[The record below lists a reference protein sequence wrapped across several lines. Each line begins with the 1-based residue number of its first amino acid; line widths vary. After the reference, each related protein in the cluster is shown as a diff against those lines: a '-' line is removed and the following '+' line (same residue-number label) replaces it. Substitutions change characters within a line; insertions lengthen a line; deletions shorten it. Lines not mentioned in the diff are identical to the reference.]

1 MRLLADSHVLVFW
14 LENPAQL
21 APSARA
27 AITSGRNQVFFSAA
41 SVWELGLKQAKG
53 KLRMPAGWIDL
64 LRADGFSELPLT
76 VAHAEA
82 CHDLPLLHGD
92 PFDRVLLAQA
102 RAEGA
107 VFVTRD
113 EILHRYG
120 IPTLAA

>member
-21 APSARA
+21 VPAARA

-53 KLRMPAGWIDL
+53 KLRMPAGWVEL

-82 CHDLPLLHGD
+82 CQDLPLLHGD

-107 VFVTRD
+107 VLVTRD

-120 IPTLAA
+120 IPTLEA